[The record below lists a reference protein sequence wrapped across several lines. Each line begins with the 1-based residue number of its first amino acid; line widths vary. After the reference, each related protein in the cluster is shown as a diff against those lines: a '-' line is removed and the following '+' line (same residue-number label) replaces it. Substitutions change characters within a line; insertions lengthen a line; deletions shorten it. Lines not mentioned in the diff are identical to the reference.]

1 MSLCHGEA
9 MTASVENGPKNSRSV
24 PFRFSLLSVRFRIC
38 RVPFPYLRKW
48 ERGFSVRFRGIL
60 FSSKIDLYLFRF
72 SSRFKSI

>member
-24 PFRFSLLSVRFRIC
+24 PFRFSLLSVRFR
-38 RVPFPYLRKW
+38 
-48 ERGFSVRFRGIL
+48 GIL
-60 FSSKIDLYLFRF
+60 FSSEIDPYLFRF